1 MEPSPERRHNMDK
14 DSLDNVKL
22 YRERTFAERSLA
34 NRFFDCLK
42 AIPLLRG
49 ISASRR
55 ACWFS
60 RDREPQEGAPVFVAV
75 HGTWNKRAAWARP
88 DSNLFKKLSEL
99 CPQSGLCRFVWSAT
113 NGIRHRLVAADV
125 LSEVLKDL
133 EKTYPSSPIVA
144 IAHSHGGNVLAWA
157 STRIKTPLAAAVYL
171 NTPFIQAL
179 PSTEPSKVPFLR
191 IVLALV
197 GAIVFVPLAIRVQ
210 YLFPRR
216 PDLDIK
222 VFFAAVA
229 IIVLGIVSIQAIVPR
244 WIKSIRNRLIDSA
257 NGARSVSRELAAFVV
272 GDEPNSAFGAVYFL
286 QWFGRRSAITLL
298 LVAWLSAL
306 LSHKGPN
313 MNATTDRLLPYLFLA
328 IAAIYTA
335 YLVLAVSAYGLV
347 QGLLALD
354 ATVSATPAPLGHTDS
369 LTITWSNDD
378 WVRHFLVHD
387 SPHAIKP
394 IVEWLKDVLGSSVDS
409 PRPRDERA
417 ASETL

>member
-1 MEPSPERRHNMDK
+1 MEPSPGRSHNMDK
-14 DSLDNVKL
+14 DSLGNVKL

-99 CPQSGLCRFVWSAT
+99 WPQSGLCRFVWSAT

-197 GAIVFVPLAIRVQ
+197 GAIVFVPLAVRVQ

-222 VFFAAVA
+222 VFFAAV
-229 IIVLGIVSIQAIVPR
+229 P
-244 WIKSIRNRLIDSA
+244 
-257 NGARSVSRELAAFVV
+257 
-272 GDEPNSAFGAVYFL
+272 
-286 QWFGRRSAITLL
+286 
-298 LVAWLSAL
+298 
-306 LSHKGPN
+306 
-313 MNATTDRLLPYLFLA
+313 
-328 IAAIYTA
+328 
-335 YLVLAVSAYGLV
+335 
-347 QGLLALD
+347 
-354 ATVSATPAPLGHTDS
+354 
-369 LTITWSNDD
+369 
-378 WVRHFLVHD
+378 
-387 SPHAIKP
+387 
-394 IVEWLKDVLGSSVDS
+394 
-409 PRPRDERA
+409 
-417 ASETL
+417 